1 MASGNKRIRETE
13 PLPEDFILTGKNIQ
27 NKSGR
32 SGAPLTEVRAFRE
45 FFGTTAVVVA
55 KLWSLL
61 LQRDM
66 IPEQGRTNHL
76 MWALFFMRA
85 YPKEGV
91 TCATVGGSG
100 GAIDPKTLRKYI
112 WPFIHAIAELEPVV
126 VSFSFLLFCM
136 NTHELAHP
144 ICSRLFSR
152 TGKRV
157 AA

>member
-1 MASGNKRIRETE
+1 MDHDDNNKRKRNTE
-13 PLPEDFILTGKNIQ
+13 PTPEDFVLIGKDIQ

-61 LQRDM
+61 SQRDM

-100 GAIDPKTLRKYI
+100 GAIDPKTFTEIYLA
-112 WPFIHAIAELEPVV
+112 IHPRHCRTRTSGGEFF
-126 VSFSFLLFCM
+126 VSAFLHEYPRVGSPYLF
-136 NTHELAHP
+136 
-144 ICSRLFSR
+144 
-152 TGKRV
+152 
-157 AA
+157 

>member
-1 MASGNKRIRETE
+1 MASSNKRIRETE
-13 PLPEDFILTGKNIQ
+13 TLPEDFILTGKDIQ

-61 LQRDM
+61 SQGDM

-91 TCATVGGSG
+91 TCSTVGGSG

-126 VSFSFLLFCM
+126 VSFSFMLFCM
-136 NTHELAHP
+136 NTHELAHT